1 MAEDHQLPLHSQCL
15 SWKPRST
22 SSEIRAKRGCIR
34 RCLLEDTDLSA

>member
-22 SSEIRAKRGCIR
+22 SSQARAKRSRIR
-34 RCLLEDTDLSA
+34 RCLQEDTDLSA

>member
-1 MAEDHQLPLHSQCL
+1 MADGHKLPLQSQRF